1 MQALKRD
8 NRGMGY
14 TKHAVSGF
22 SWQLVLKLAIAGIT
36 LIKVF
41 FLARLLDPNAFG
53 LFSLISIA
61 LGVSEAT
68 TQTGVN
74 VTIVQSKR
82 TMQYFVDTAWVIAI
96 IRGLVIGSL
105 MVVLGWLMSIFYNQ
119 PELFLL
125 IGLASLVPVIK
136 GFINPSIVL
145 MQKELNFFADSGYR
159 FSLVV
164 IEGILAICLALILKS
179 VMAMILALVGAAI
192 LEVVISFIFFSI
204 KPQFHYV
211 RSSGELIFRNAK
223 WLSFSSLFSYL
234 HENLDNVMVGKL
246 TSTTALGVY
255 HNAYGLGHK
264 VNYDFV
270 KSANH
275 STFPIFTKLATEP
288 ERALRAF
295 LRSTG
300 AMMTVAFLASIPLFL
315 FPGFFVRLILGDK
328 WLDAIPLIRWLVMAG
343 FLQGLTSLMYNYLI
357 AIKSYFI
364 MNLHLMLTVILMVLL
379 LLVLAP
385 SSGLLGAVIAIFVSR
400 LVTLPI
406 IIVGFM
412 HSVGLTKK
420 ISKVWR
426 S

>member
-8 NRGMGY
+8 NSFMGY

-22 SWQLVLKLAIAGIT
+22 SWQIILKGVIAVVT
-36 LIKVF
+36 LGKIF

-74 VTIVQSKR
+74 VTIIQSKR
-82 TMQYFVDTAWVIAI
+82 SMQYFVDTAWVIAI
-96 IRGLVIGSL
+96 IRGLLIGSL
-105 MVVLGWLMSIFYNQ
+105 MTLLGLGMSRFYQQ

-159 FSLVV
+159 FTLVV
-164 IEGILAICLALILKS
+164 IESILAVLLALALKSVLALVLALI
-179 VMAMILALVGAAI
+179 GAAL
-192 LEVVISFIFFSI
+192 LEVVISFLFFSV

-211 RSSGELIFRNAK
+211 RSSGALIFKNAK
-223 WLSFSSLFSYL
+223 WLSFSTLLIYL

-246 TSTTALGVY
+246 TSTYALGVY

-264 VNYDFV
+264 ANYDV
-270 KSANH
+270 ARAANH
-275 STFPIFTKLATEP
+275 STFPIFAKLADQP
-288 ERALRAF
+288 NRSLRAF
-295 LRSTG
+295 MKST
-300 AMMTVAFLASIPLFL
+300 AVMTGIMFLGSLPLIL
-315 FPGFFVRLILGDK
+315 LPGFFVTLILGDQ
-328 WLDAIPLIRWLVMAG
+328 WQEAIPIVRWLAMAG
-343 FLQGLTSLMYNYLI
+343 FLQGLSSLFHNFLI
-357 AIKSYFI
+357 ANKSYLA
-364 MNLHLMLTVILMVLL
+364 MNIHLALTVFLMVILL
-379 LLVLAP
+379 LTLAP
-385 SSGLLGAVIAIFVSR
+385 SSGLLGVGVAIFVSR

-406 IIVGFM
+406 IIFAFLHKLGF
-412 HSVGLTKK
+412 TEKIKK
-420 ISKVWR
+420 LWT
-426 S
+426 

>member
-1 MQALKRD
+1 
-8 NRGMGY
+8 MGY
-14 TKHAVSGF
+14 TKNAVSGF
-22 SWQLVLKLAIAGIT
+22 SWQVLLKIAIAAIT
-36 LIKVF
+36 LVKIF
-41 FLARLLDPNAFG
+41 FLARLLDPTAFG

-105 MVVLGWLMSIFYNQ
+105 MVVLGWIMSIFYNQ

-164 IEGILAICLALILKS
+164 IEGVLAIVLALVLKS
-179 VMAMILALVGAAI
+179 VLAMILALVGAAV
-192 LEVVISFIFFSI
+192 LEVIISFIFFSI

-234 HENLDNVMVGKL
+234 HENLDNVMIGKL
-246 TSTTALGVY
+246 TSTAALGVY

-264 VNYDFV
+264 VNYDFI

-275 STFPIFTKLATEP
+275 STFPIFTKLASEP
-288 ERALRAF
+288 QRALNAF
-295 LRSTG
+295 LKSTG
-300 AMMTVAFLASIPLFL
+300 AMMTLAFLASVPLFL
-315 FPGFFVRLILGDK
+315 FPGFFVQLILGEK
-328 WLDAIPLIRWLVMAG
+328 WLEAVPLIRWMVMAG
-343 FLQGLTSLMYNYLI
+343 FLQGLTSLMYNFLI
-357 AIKSYFI
+357 ATKSYLI
-364 MNLHLMLTVILMVLL
+364 MNLHLAITVILMVLL
-379 LLVLAP
+379 LLILAP
-385 SSGLLGAVIAIFVSR
+385 SSGLLGAVVAIFVSR

-406 IIVGFM
+406 IILGFM
-412 HSVGLTKK
+412 YKVGLLHKLTKL
-420 ISKVWR
+420 WR